1 MGGYPTDEELERMI
15 RQLEEQELYAPKHM
29 KEQILNQAFPKQTV
43 KEFPLSGSGMR
54 TVQTFTYRLKII
66 TGMAAAIFMLMIIP
80 TIASNKDPAFY
91 MEDKQNKMEESMDAN
106 ERLGETTRE
115 INQKLNNWFNRIN
128 NFRLDAVFNMNN
140 GGNYYED

>member
-1 MGGYPTDEELERMI
+1 
-15 RQLEEQELYAPKHM
+15 
-29 KEQILNQAFPKQTV
+29 
-43 KEFPLSGSGMR
+43 
-54 TVQTFTYRLKII
+54 
-66 TGMAAAIFMLMIIP
+66 
-80 TIASNKDPAFY
+80 
-91 MEDKQNKMEESMDAN
+91 MEESMDAN